1 MQFCL
6 YILRSKL
13 GLKENESVS
22 IGGVIIKQRKQKK
35 MLKSIQ
41 EELNRIKE
49 EKLEKELEIQNLNRV
64 VANLSDQVINLG
76 GKPQKQTVEEKQKK
90 AAKPVEKTGD
100 QAKEMLNLVEENE
113 ALRKGLHE
121 ILSSVNKKK
130 GMLTLYFRNTFCN
143 SSILKK
149 MFQV

>member
-1 MQFCL
+1 MIVFF
-6 YILRSKL
+6 RSKL

-22 IGGVIIKQRKQKK
+22 IGGVIINQRKQKK

-76 GKPQKQTVEEKQKK
+76 GKPQKKTVEGKLKK
-90 AAKPVEKTGD
+90 ATKPVEQKDD
-100 QAKEMLNLVEENE
+100 QTKEMMNLVEENE

-130 GMLTLYFRNTFCN
+130 GVLNLHYFKVTLN
-143 SSILKK
+143 L
-149 MFQV
+149 